1 MLAVMPEALSPA
13 EVAHSIGH
21 RHEDGAE
28 PAEGWHERA
37 IEIIEAVL
45 LAVVAVAT
53 AWSGYQTAR
62 WDGEQAHLYGRSEEK
77 HALATQA
84 SARGGQEQLYDASV
98 FSFWLQ
104 AKGRGDEQEAKLF
117 EARFRPELRPAFEA
131 WLATDPLKNPD
142 APPGPQLMPQ
152 YRNANVEKAEKLNA
166 QASASYEEGTA
177 ARHRG
182 DEYLRNT
189 VLLATVLFL
198 TALAQRFRILAVR
211 AALLGVS
218 AVLLAVGLYY
228 LATYPTV

>member
-1 MLAVMPEALSPA
+1 VPEALTPT

-21 RHEDGAE
+21 RHEEEAE
-28 PAEGWHERA
+28 PAERWHERA
-37 IEIIEAVL
+37 VEIIEAIL

-62 WDGEQAHLYGRSEEK
+62 FDGEQAHLYGVAEQK
-77 HALATQA
+77 HSLATQA
-84 SARGGQEQLYDASV
+84 ATRGGQERLFDASV

-104 AKGRGDEQEAKLF
+104 ATARGDEAEAKVF
-117 EARFRPELRPAFEA
+117 EARFRPELRPAFDA
-131 WLATDPLKNPD
+131 WLATDPLRNPD

-152 YRNANVEKAEKLNA
+152 YRNANETRAAKLNEE
-166 QASASYEEGTA
+166 ASAAFEEGTQ
-177 ARHRG
+177 ARHHG

-198 TALAQRFRILAVR
+198 TALAMRFRVLAVR
-211 AALLGVS
+211 AALMGVS
-218 AVLLAVGLYY
+218 AVLLAIGLYY